1 MSVFVI
7 ALVPMETKL
16 TSQTET
22 EAVFTVT
29 LNEPELK
36 SAKAHVFDAHLRP
49 RVKVAGFRP
58 GKAPDHIVERELG
71 SNAVQGE
78 VIDEMIQNSYSNAVR
93 ELKLQVVASPKI
105 TIEKF
110 VAYTELEYK
119 AIVELMP
126 QVKLGEYKAFRL
138 SRPEAKIEP
147 DEIEHTLSDLR
158 RREAARIE
166 SEQPAKSGNEI
177 NFDFSGTK
185 DGQPVAG
192 ATATGQTLQ
201 LGSGNFIPGFEDEL
215 VGLKAGDDKTFDI
228 VFPKDYQEK
237 TLAGEKVQFAV
248 KVNTVTELVLP
259 KVDKEFIAKVSPFAT
274 EAELRDDIAQKIS
287 GEKAEAAAREY
298 EQKVIDA
305 VMKQADFKAPEGLV
319 QQQLTR
325 TKQELEQNLAYSGL
339 DLPKYLE
346 LSGKTAA
353 DVDKELRP
361 EAERRVGLAMV
372 LTEVAKV
379 ESIQVSDDELD
390 AEIVRMK
397 KDYPDPQTQAEL
409 DNPNTR
415 EEIYNHLMASRVIA
429 KLVGYAESK

>member
-1 MSVFVI
+1 
-7 ALVPMETKL
+7 METKL

-22 EAVFTVT
+22 EAVFTVM
-29 LNEPELK
+29 LKESELK

-71 SNAVQGE
+71 SNAVQSE
-78 VIDEMIQNSYSNAVR
+78 VIDELVQNSYSSAIR

-110 VAYTELEYK
+110 VPYTELEYQ
-119 AIVELMP
+119 ATVELMP
-126 QVKLGEYKAFRL
+126 KVKLGDYKALRVA
-138 SRPEAKIEP
+138 RPTATVGG
-147 DEIEHTLSDLR
+147 DEIERTLGDLR

-166 SEQPAKSGNEI
+166 SEQPAKLGDEM

-185 DGQPVAG
+185 DGQPVQG

-201 LGSGNFIPGFEDEL
+201 LGSGSFIPGFEAEL
-215 VGLKAGDDKTFDI
+215 VGLKADDEKTFDI
-228 VFPKDYQEK
+228 VFPKDYQEP
-237 TLAGEKVQFAV
+237 TLAGEKVQFAI
-248 KVNTVTELVLP
+248 KVNMVTELVLP
-259 KVDKEFIAKVSPFAT
+259 KLDQNFVEKVSPFKT
-274 EAELRDDIAQKIS
+274 EAELRDDIAQKVS
-287 GEKAEAAAREY
+287 GQKAETAAREY
-298 EQKVIDA
+298 EQQVINA
-305 VMKQADFKAPEGLV
+305 VMKQAEFKTSEGLV

-325 TKQELEQNLAYSGL
+325 TKQELEQNLAASGL

-353 DVDKELRP
+353 EVDSDLRP

-372 LTEVAKV
+372 LTEVAKA
-379 ESIQVSDDELD
+379 EAIQVDEDELS
-390 AEIVRMK
+390 AEIKRMK
-397 KDYPDPQTQAEL
+397 QDYPDPQTQAEL

-429 KLVGYAESK
+429 KLISYADSSTK